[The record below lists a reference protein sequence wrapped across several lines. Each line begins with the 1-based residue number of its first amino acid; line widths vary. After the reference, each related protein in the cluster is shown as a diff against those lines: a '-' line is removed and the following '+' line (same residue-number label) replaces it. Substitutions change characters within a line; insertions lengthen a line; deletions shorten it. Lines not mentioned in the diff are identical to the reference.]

1 MSTQSTPDQQANYIK
16 TLRIKGFKKFT
27 DLTVDFNPNVNIIV
41 GENGSGKS
49 TILEAIK
56 VVLNQQNKNS
66 DRSFLEDWFNV
77 EAKDA
82 FQQNPC
88 IETLPK
94 IEIEVEL
101 SLNPSNTK
109 SINFHGEYHSQ
120 KREAVSNKSKIS
132 KEASKERYGITFRCF
147 YDPTDNE
154 DLDAFI
160 EEVNSGVI
168 YQPSVFALYFVGI
181 ILCISI
187 VGILLLNA
195 WVRCY
200 YKVNKSGMVWCVREG
215 VNIYAFANRSKINLV
230 NEIWRSAS
238 YIRGKRKQYIK

>member
-1 MSTQSTPDQQANYIK
+1 MAKIQIDGSIVKHA
-16 TLRIKGFKKFT
+16 TLGNK
-27 DLTVDFNPNVNIIV
+27 
-41 GENGSGKS
+41 
-49 TILEAIK
+49 EAIK
-56 VVLNQQNKNS
+56 TMFQT
-66 DRSFLEDWFNV
+66 FMAEDETIVSV
-77 EAKDA
+77 EYLGSYGV
-82 FQQNPC
+82 FF
-88 IETLPK
+88 T
-94 IEIEVEL
+94 
-101 SLNPSNTK
+101 TK
-109 SINFHGEYHSQ
+109 SFVCITDKKVASMEYGPFG
-120 KREAVSNKSKIS
+120 KIVYS
-132 KEASKERYGITFRCF
+132 
-147 YDPTDNE
+147 
-154 DLDAFI
+154 DAFI